1 MGELQTTRGQETG
14 DETNSEQT
22 RHGATEAV
30 TRTTNSKGSEYGA
43 GAMNCSRPGWLILLH
58 RMPWTQGNWLPCP
71 WQRPRTRGSTPG
83 SGCGRCARR
92 HYQTL
97 LSVLIHLQCLEPSL
111 YRRFT
116 PPNRHDSASPGR
128 DSGQGNQKAA
138 GRLAAWGSN
147 THQRL
152 ATCEPLRA
160 PILDGGQNPAF
171 DLVTLGLAVN
181 CPCPAWQAADLG
193 RPSESRS
200 RASKMALGNMDEHDR
215 ILQSFGDDRTSQPSP
230 HRCPIPSRCR
240 IRISPGSRN
249 AASPARG
256 SPMEPSCHRLL
267 VCSSARLLVY
277 SSTRLL
283 SPSTRLSLASM

>member
-160 PILDGGQNPAF
+160 PILDWGPKPSF
-171 DLVTLGLAVN
+171 RPCDSLGLAVN

-200 RASKMALGNMDEHDR
+200 RASKMALETWTNTTAFFNHSATTEHHSHPLTGARSHPDAEFEFR
-215 ILQSFGDDRTSQPSP
+215 PAPATQPP
-230 HRCPIPSRCR
+230 PPVEVQWNRRVT
-240 IRISPGSRN
+240 
-249 AASPARG
+249 
-256 SPMEPSCHRLL
+256 